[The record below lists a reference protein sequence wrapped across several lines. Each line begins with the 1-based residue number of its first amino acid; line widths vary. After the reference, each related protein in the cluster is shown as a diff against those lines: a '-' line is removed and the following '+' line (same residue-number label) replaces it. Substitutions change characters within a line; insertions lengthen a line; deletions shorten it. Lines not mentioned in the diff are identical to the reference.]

1 MGMGPGVMGTPPA
14 SVSTERKDEEEKSHS
29 PKTAEV
35 DGADERTD
43 GDAPHGA
50 AKDPPQTPDDVPVRM
65 SPSP

>member
-1 MGMGPGVMGTPPA
+1 MGPDVMGTTPA
-14 SVSTERKDEEEKSHS
+14 SVSPERKEEEEKSHY

-50 AKDPPQTPDDVPVRM
+50 AKDPPQPPDDVPVRRSA
-65 SPSP
+65 SP